1 MPDSD
6 RTPHLDQRLGQA
18 RTDLLDAIDQPP
30 LDLITGRAATL
41 RHRRRARNAGAALV
55 AVVGLAILL
64 VRPWAHPQAAAP
76 TGDAPTTA
84 PTYAASGI
92 VINGLTRPMPAVPD
106 LPGKITDV
114 EFTDSEH
121 GYLLAAQCD
130 PGKPAEPCTV
140 SFARTTDG
148 GFTWQ
153 RGPLPA
159 NAAPTGATSVPDLI
173 AFPDGRL
180 VLTEAVPYLSSDA
193 GQSWQPVPRGS
204 SMVALSTADRL
215 RITLRSGAGGSC
227 QGSLPEV
234 WSATAGYRGSLS
246 TTLPIA
252 ACWAAARPTAD
263 GAWWLGGVEPGGG
276 PAVAVSRDGGQN
288 WQAIALPITVGGPVS
303 AVQVSALG
311 SHLYAV
317 VLGQNR
323 TIRAIFH
330 SADGGR
336 TFTLT
341 RQTSSAEPATL
352 AGEAVPL
359 LDGRLLVTTET
370 GRWYASQNDG
380 ASFTQ
385 VTGNLPEVGAV
396 RRTWAGYVAYD
407 LFGRGAGSVGWTAF
421 SPDGTTWRKL
431 QIH

>member
-1 MPDSD
+1 
-6 RTPHLDQRLGQA
+6 
-18 RTDLLDAIDQPP
+18 
-30 LDLITGRAATL
+30 
-41 RHRRRARNAGAALV
+41 
-55 AVVGLAILL
+55 
-64 VRPWAHPQAAAP
+64 
-76 TGDAPTTA
+76 
-84 PTYAASGI
+84 
-92 VINGLTRPMPAVPD
+92 
-106 LPGKITDV
+106 
-114 EFTDSEH
+114 
-121 GYLLAAQCD
+121 
-130 PGKPAEPCTV
+130 
-140 SFARTTDG
+140 
-148 GFTWQ
+148 
-153 RGPLPA
+153 
-159 NAAPTGATSVPDLI
+159 VPDLI

-180 VLTEAVPYLSSDA
+180 VLTEAVPYLSPDG

-204 SMVALSTADRL
+204 SPVALSSADRL
-215 RITLRSGAGGSC
+215 RITPPSGTDVSC
-227 QGSLPEV
+227 QGSSPEV
-234 WSATAGYRGSLS
+234 WSATAGYRGTLS

-252 ACWAAARPTAD
+252 TCWAAARPTAD
-263 GAWWLGGVEPGGG
+263 GAWWLGGVAAAGG

-288 WQAIALPITVGGPVS
+288 WQAIALPTSLGGPVS

-336 TFTLT
+336 TFNLT
-341 RQTSSAEPATL
+341 RQTNSAEPATL

-370 GRWYASQNDG
+370 GRWYASRNDG

-385 VTGNLPEVGAV
+385 ITGNLPEVGAV
-396 RRTWAGYVAYD
+396 RRTWAGYVAYEQ
-407 LFGRGAGSVGWTAF
+407 FGRGAESVGWTAF